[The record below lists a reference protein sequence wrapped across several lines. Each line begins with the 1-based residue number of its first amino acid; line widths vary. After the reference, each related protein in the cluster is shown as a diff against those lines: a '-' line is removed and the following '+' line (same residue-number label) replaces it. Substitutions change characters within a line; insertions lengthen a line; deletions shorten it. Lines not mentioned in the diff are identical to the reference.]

1 MKNQATSPPHTNG
14 SFILEILAGLDKWPL
29 GSLLFLYP
37 YFIFSV
43 KKTFKFIL
51 TVLGLCCCAGFSL
64 VEMSRGYSTDAM
76 LRLLI
81 AVVSLVAKHGLQGAL
96 ASVVVAS
103 RLQNTGSI
111 VVAKGLSC
119 A

>member
-1 MKNQATSPPHTNG
+1 MKNQATSPLHTNG

-51 TVLGLCCCAGFSL
+51 TAQGLCGCAGFS
-64 VEMSRGYSTDAM
+64 
-76 LRLLI
+76 
-81 AVVSLVAKHGLQGAL
+81 
-96 ASVVVAS
+96 VVVAGRGLRS
-103 RLQNTGSI
+103 SCGAWASHCGASL
-111 VVAKGLSC
+111 VVERGL
-119 A
+119 